1 MCFFVLCCNVLSY
14 LVLLL
19 ALCCVQWCCIG
30 VSCFA
35 LLCLVLDNPNNEAE
49 IEKGLMCHCD
59 WRIKCK
65 TLEEVIE
72 LSS

>member
-1 MCFFVLCCNVLSY
+1 MCFFVLCNVLSC
-14 LVLLL
+14 LVLFL
-19 ALCCVQWCCIG
+19 ALCCVQLCCIG

-35 LLCLVLDNPNNEAE
+35 LLCLVLDNRNHEAE

-59 WRIKCK
+59 WSIKCE
-65 TLEEVIE
+65 TFEEVIE